1 MQSGIIN
8 GYIGQ
13 VEYLVTRMKNEM
25 IARGEQDPYV
35 VATGGLAT
43 LIAGDSP
50 NVDLIIL
57 NLTLE
62 GLRIIYEKNKE

>member
-13 VEYLVTRMKNEM
+13 VEYLVKKMKKEMMEKGENE
-25 IARGEQDPYV
+25 PLV

-43 LIAGDSP
+43 LIAGESSS
-50 NVDLIIL
+50 VDLINR